1 MVVVESRAPSSHRGI
16 FKEKRT
22 ICIISG
28 KFMKRVCLLI
38 IGVVLSDVEW
48 RGMCSVSFIL

>member
-28 KFMKRVCLLI
+28 NFMKRVCLLI
-38 IGVVLSDVEW
+38 FGVVVCCVGW
-48 RGMCSVSFIL
+48 RGM